1 MSIIVHQSRLTTSPF
16 LAASWVVLVPA
27 RLPTF
32 SLAAIASTR
41 LNPILARFCLSPAP
55 PSALPLVHA
64 TALVI
69 PSRIDCFR
77 NKRRSACF
85 VSLARLGTSLPRPI
99 TSIQD
104 LVNYLPRVPVQL
116 GRGSSPGKLRGFKM
130 PPAPLLE
137 AKKAPKGITK
147 ADHRWARWFYFWA
160 MQSFLS
166 PSSRPA
172 GSRSHHSIAPF
183 LSVPCHPPPLRH

>member
-1 MSIIVHQSRLTTSPF
+1 MSIVHQSRLTTSPF

-55 PSALPLVHA
+55 PFALPRSRDRARHP
-64 TALVI
+64 
-69 PSRIDCFR
+69 PSNRLLPEQKEICLL
-77 NKRRSACF
+77 
-85 VSLARLGTSLPRPI
+85 SLSLGTSLPRPI

-104 LVNYLPRVPVQL
+104 LANYLPRVPVQL

-183 LSVPCHPPPLRH
+183 LSVPCHPSPLRH

>member
-55 PSALPLVHA
+55 PFALPLVHA

-77 NKRRSACF
+77 NKRRSAYC
-85 VSLARLGTSLPRPI
+85 LARLGTSLLRPI
-99 TSIQD
+99 TRIQD
-104 LVNYLPRVPVQL
+104 LVNYPSL
-116 GRGSSPGKLRGFKM
+116 GFQYNLDAAHP
-130 PPAPLLE
+130 
-137 AKKAPKGITK
+137 
-147 ADHRWARWFYFWA
+147 
-160 MQSFLS
+160 QVSFE
-166 PSSRPA
+166 
-172 GSRSHHSIAPF
+172 GSR
-183 LSVPCHPPPLRH
+183 CRPPLFSKPRKLPKESRKLIIAGPGGFIFGRCSLSYHHQVDPLVHGLIIA